1 MSSEKQSLGAALNDA
16 LGSGPNAERLLYQRA
31 RLIEWEERRRHSL
44 WGRLFGVSFGSLLQ
58 QPRVLLALGLCNAL
72 TVLALFWSSGTSEHS
87 ALTATL
93 EGASLHEN
101 AWVTAANHT
110 ETLTFSEGSR
120 IVVAEGG
127 RARVGKLGP
136 EGLRMTL
143 ESGKLE
149 ATITPK
155 TGYRWVVQAGPHTV
169 TVLGTVF
176 SVEWS
181 AEQQLLNVAVER
193 GRVQVDS
200 ADGRSTL
207 GSPVAR
213 VLQAG
218 ERLSV
223 GPPLASASAG
233 ATLGA
238 SPSTIP
244 SVTGSAG
251 ESDQAAVK
259 AEGEQVAALE
269 DKAPEDA
276 RQGVERAPTRS
287 LARSSAVVTE
297 PSPSAPSVD
306 TASKAAV
313 EPEAI
318 AGNSWKELADAD
330 RYAEAV
336 SAARALG
343 VGSLLSSLG
352 DTDLM
357 LLADAARLG
366 KAPDLAQQ
374 VLLAIRERF
383 PNQSNAKLAA
393 FQLGHLALE
402 VKHDYPSAVRWFQT
416 YLDAAPNGVMAEG
429 ARARLLRA
437 WLRLGDQEKA
447 RAAAT
452 EYLRHHPD
460 GHHASDAQSLLGH

>member
-1 MSSEKQSLGAALNDA
+1 MSSEKPLLGAALNDA

-31 RLIEWEERRRHSL
+31 RLIEWEERRRRSL

-58 QPRVLLALGLCNAL
+58 QPRVLFALGLCSAL
-72 TVLALFWSSGTSEHS
+72 TVLALFWSSGPNERS

-93 EGASLHEN
+93 DGSSLHEN

-110 ETLTFSEGSR
+110 ETLAFSEGSQ

-127 RARVGKLGP
+127 RARVGKLGT

-181 AEQQLLNVAVER
+181 AEQQRLNVAVER

-207 GSPVAR
+207 GGPVTR

-223 GPPLASASAG
+223 EPPLASAAEG
-233 ATLGA
+233 ATPSAVA
-238 SPSTIP
+238 SATA
-244 SVTGSAG
+244 TAAASA
-251 ESDQAAVK
+251 EAVAK
-259 AEGEQVAALE
+259 AEGERGATPE
-269 DKAPEDA
+269 DKALDDA
-276 RQGVERAPTRS
+276 RQGVEHAPTRS
-287 LARSSAVVTE
+287 AARSSAVVTE
-297 PSPSAPSVD
+297 PRPSAPSVD
-306 TASKAAV
+306 TASKSAV
-313 EPEAI
+313 EPDAN
-318 AGNSWKELADAD
+318 ASDSWKKLADAG

-343 VGSLLSSLG
+343 VGSLLSSTG
-352 DTDLM
+352 ATDLM

-383 PNQSNAKLAA
+383 PNQSNANVAA

-402 VKHDYPSAVRWFQT
+402 VKNDYSSAVRWFQT
-416 YLDAAPNGVMAEG
+416 YLDAAPNGSMAEG

-437 WLRLGDQEKA
+437 WLRLGDQQKA
-447 RAAAT
+447 RAAAV
-452 EYLRHHPD
+452 EYLRHHPH
-460 GHHASDAQSLLGH
+460 GHHASVAQSLLGN